1 MFGFSLSGESEK
13 EASVP
18 RPNSSSSRPA
28 SSEAKAPEQ
37 DVPQV
42 AEEATDPVAGPEE
55 EEEEEKSYVPSND
68 ELVVPCII
76 NVLLLAVIVL
86 TLQNS
91 GRSAFLYRWVNPR
104 ALCRE
109 ETRSQPLICN
119 MSPTGRPR
127 QTTRLTAQRPSC

>member
-13 EASVP
+13 EASVL
-18 RPNSSSSRPA
+18 RPKSSSSRPA

-42 AEEATDPVAGPEE
+42 AEDPVAGPEE
-55 EEEEEKSYVPSND
+55 EEEEEKSYVISND

-109 ETRSQPLICN
+109 EPRSQPLICN